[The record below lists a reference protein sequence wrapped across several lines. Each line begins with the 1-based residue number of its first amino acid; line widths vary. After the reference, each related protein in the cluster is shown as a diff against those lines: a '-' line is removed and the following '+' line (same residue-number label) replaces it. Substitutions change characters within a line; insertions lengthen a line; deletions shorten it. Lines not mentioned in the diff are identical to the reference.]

1 VIERFGRFHKLLDSG
16 LHLLWPV
23 IDKIAYAHSTKE
35 VALNISDQ
43 TAITKDNV
51 QIGINGIVYIKVTDP
66 IKASYSRGINWSVVV
81 TF

>member
-1 VIERFGRFHKLLDSG
+1 MLDSG
-16 LHLLWPV
+16 IHLLWPL

-66 IKASYSRGINWSVVV
+66 VKASYSKKLSV
-81 TF
+81 